1 MAVNLTKPIK
11 QAQFLTDACRD
22 IQNTDC
28 VREYTPVH
36 NMTEEESVAKYCPAP
51 SHATPRPTIEVLP
64 ADIETLADDNTRS
77 NPLAYTEYTRD
88 QRLEHLIKTFRRPD
102 TVEIQKLEKIREGLA
117 SVFSK
122 QKKCEIGF
130 DIGAGVC
137 VVGLL
142 ALTGALFYHLI
153 NIALTADSTLPRI
166 LLWSGIPTSVCG
178 GIAAGISH
186 LKAPFPPNETT
197 PRDKMIQKL
206 LLDPTAEVFMCN
218 TGADTS
224 TTKKRLKFRQHIT
237 SYIYRPYHC
246 WHDEAFRA
254 IVRDSHDVYL
264 IYKHGDA
271 VLLDPLLFE

>member
-1 MAVNLTKPIK
+1 MAVNLTKPAK

-51 SHATPRPTIEVLP
+51 SHAASRPTIEVLP
-64 ADIETLADDNTRS
+64 TTASLAESNTKS

-88 QRLEHLIKTFRRPD
+88 QRLEHLTKTFRRPN
-102 TVEIQKLEKIREGLA
+102 TVEARKLEKIREGLA
-117 SVFSK
+117 PVLSK

-130 DIGAGVC
+130 DIGAGATLI
-137 VVGLL
+137 GLIAL
-142 ALTGALFYHLI
+142 AGVLFYLFI
-153 NIALTADSTLPRI
+153 NIALTADSTLLPI
-166 LLWSGIPTSVCG
+166 LLWSGIPASAGG
-178 GIAAGISH
+178 GITMGISH
-186 LKAPFPPNETT
+186 LKAPFPLNETT
-197 PRDKMIQKL
+197 PDNKLIQKL

-224 TTKKRLKFRQHIT
+224 PTKKRLKFRQHIT
-237 SYIYRPYHC
+237 SYIFRPYHC
-246 WHDEAFRA
+246 ESDDAFRA

-264 IYKHGDA
+264 IYKNGDA